1 MKRYGLMGLSAWIL
15 IVALVSNMGGATLE
29 ASPAVSPTW
38 TRVAPPTLTPT
49 ATPTPLPTITP
60 RPPITPTFTPAATPT
75 STAPASR
82 PGALIWLRV
91 QSETTA
97 PLPVTL
103 WTVVQWQDAQGDWHD
118 VEGWRGT
125 LDEVAKNEGRKVWW
139 LPVDLFGAGP
149 FRWVVYAPHGGTMLA
164 TSPAFY
170 LPTAT
175 GQRTMVTV
183 TLSPPAPLPQ

>member
-1 MKRYGLMGLSAWIL
+1 MRRYNILWLGIVGLVLALLSGVGSAATD
-15 IVALVSNMGGATLE
+15 ALPT
-29 ASPAVSPTW
+29 PPIPTW
-38 TRVAPPTLTPT
+38 TRVAPPTFTLAS
-49 ATPTPLPTITP
+49 ATPTTLPTITP
-60 RPPITPTFTPAATPT
+60 WPPSTIT
-75 STAPASR
+75 SR

-91 QSETTA
+91 QSETTV
-97 PLPVTL
+97 PLPATL

-139 LPVDLFGAGP
+139 LPADLFGAGP
-149 FRWVVYAPHGGTMLA
+149 FRWVVYAPHGGAMLA
-164 TSPAFY
+164 ISPAFY